1 MVGVDTTSFIKKLEP
16 PSNLTKAGKGIW
28 VRLIDSIPNENLIPS
43 DFPLMEVYCEVL
55 ATFQNAKKMTEEQG
69 EVIVMESNGRPIKN
83 PWTDIM
89 LNAAGKLTSLSIKL
103 GLAPS
108 SRMKADER
116 KGKIG
121 ETEQTTSLGK
131 LING

>member
-1 MVGVDTTSFIKKLEP
+1 
-16 PSNLTKAGKGIW
+16 
-28 VRLIDSIPNENLIPS
+28 
-43 DFPLMEVYCEVL
+43 MEVYCEVL